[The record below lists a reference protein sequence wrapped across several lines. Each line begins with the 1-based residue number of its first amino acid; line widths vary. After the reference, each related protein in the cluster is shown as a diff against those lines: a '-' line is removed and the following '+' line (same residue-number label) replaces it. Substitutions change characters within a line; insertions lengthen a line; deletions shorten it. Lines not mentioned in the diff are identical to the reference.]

1 MHDRDENSCSKVSFD
16 RYFPAILIREY
27 TKSIVIWKILKR
39 IALGLHPQTV
49 VDIVLGF
56 ERDRRR

>member
-1 MHDRDENSCSKVSFD
+1 MHDRDENSRSKVSFD
-16 RYFPAILIREY
+16 RYFPAILICEY

-39 IALGLHPQTV
+39 IALGLHPV